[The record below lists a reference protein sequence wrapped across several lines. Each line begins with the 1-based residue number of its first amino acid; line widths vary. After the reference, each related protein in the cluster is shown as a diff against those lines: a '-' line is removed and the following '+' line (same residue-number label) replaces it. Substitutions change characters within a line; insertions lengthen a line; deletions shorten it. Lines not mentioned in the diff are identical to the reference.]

1 MNLRPHKTLATIHSN
16 SCLQQILLS
25 RLLYSYL
32 VVSLLSLLANR
43 VDDDAEAKG
52 NRKLAIGAVEL
63 FGVGDYLERT
73 AVPLK
78 LFISGMDSSSSTASR
93 REETGNKKDVVES
106 LEAMNVKEAI
116 EMKDIMGLKE

>member
-93 REETGNKKDVVES
+93 REETVATRTR
-106 LEAMNVKEAI
+106 EAPPQP
-116 EMKDIMGLKE
+116 